1 MIEPV
6 IGSWITSNFYF
17 QMSAYFACFL
27 SVCFGIAFGWY
38 FTNEINKSKV
48 NEDEIKL
55 QLIDK
60 KLSNI
65 IKDQN

>member
-1 MIEPV
+1 
-6 IGSWITSNFYF
+6 
-17 QMSAYFACFL
+17 MSAYFACFL
-27 SVCFGIAFGWY
+27 SICFGIAFGWY

-48 NEDEIKL
+48 NEDEIKI

-65 IKDQN
+65 KQDEN